1 MKAYLITTSAI
12 FFGMITIAHV
22 LRMIYEGPGVASD
35 PWFVALTGLS
45 VALCAWA
52 CLLLAR
58 LQSPRRQ

>member
-12 FFGMITIAHV
+12 FGMITIAHV
-22 LRMIYEGPGVASD
+22 LRMINEGSGVASD

-45 VALCAWA
+45 VALCVWA

-58 LQSPRRQ
+58 LQSPRTR